1 MPNIATI
8 LLDRRAKSVLRT
20 TLWTQDELELKLN
33 IDQNDKVAIVNQ
45 GIFFKIIVTEE
56 NEIYLLYSN
65 PIMIKARI
73 MTTKFEADD
82 KDKSLREKH
91 LKTNLEV
98 IVLNG
103 TMKNYF

>member
-1 MPNIATI
+1 M
-8 LLDRRAKSVLRT
+8 
-20 TLWTQDELELKLN
+20 LK
-33 IDQNDKVAIVNQ
+33 DDKVNIVSQ

-56 NEIYLLYSN
+56 NKIYLLYSN